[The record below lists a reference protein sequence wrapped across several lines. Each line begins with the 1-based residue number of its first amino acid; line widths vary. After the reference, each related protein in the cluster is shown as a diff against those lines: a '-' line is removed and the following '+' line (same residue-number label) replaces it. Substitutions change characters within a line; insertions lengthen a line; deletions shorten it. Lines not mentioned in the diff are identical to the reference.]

1 MQEAFI
7 IVYAK
12 WNPVLALKL
21 QPKINPALVSKK
33 KKKLLCHCLLILFAL
48 ISHLLI

>member
-33 KKKLLCHCLLILFAL
+33 RKSFCAIAC
-48 ISHLLI
+48 